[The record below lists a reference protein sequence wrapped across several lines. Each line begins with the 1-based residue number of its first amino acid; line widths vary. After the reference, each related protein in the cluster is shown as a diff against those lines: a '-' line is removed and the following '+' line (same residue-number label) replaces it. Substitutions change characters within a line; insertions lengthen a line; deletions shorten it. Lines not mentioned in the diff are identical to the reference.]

1 MFNNNSFGERLK
13 ELRKSKK
20 LTQVQVS
27 EMIDVQ
33 QGTYSRWEN
42 GSLEPSLEA
51 VVKLAKL
58 FDTTTDYLL
67 GKTIYSTLDVV
78 PHPITRIDL
87 KKLKGFNKT
96 ELDDLKF
103 AIVINGIKSHSTLP
117 KYLDELV
124 SENNLDEEE
133 QEILQTL
140 FKEVSDYFNAD

>member
-1 MFNNNSFGERLK
+1 
-13 ELRKSKK
+13 
-20 LTQVQVS
+20 
-27 EMIDVQ
+27 MIDVQ

-42 GSLEPSLEA
+42 GTLEPSLEA
-51 VVKLAKL
+51 IVKLAKL

-103 AIVINGIKSHSTLP
+103 AIVMNGIKNHSTLP

-133 QEILQTL
+133 QEILHTL
-140 FKEVSDYFNAD
+140 FKEIHD

>member
-1 MFNNNSFGERLK
+1 MLLK
-13 ELRKSKK
+13 
-20 LTQVQVS
+20 
-27 EMIDVQ
+27 
-33 QGTYSRWEN
+33 GTYSRWEN
-42 GSLEPSLEA
+42 GTLEPNLEA

-103 AIVINGIKSHSTLP
+103 AIVMNGIKNHFTLP

-133 QEILQTL
+133 QEILHTL

>member
-1 MFNNNSFGERLK
+1 M
-13 ELRKSKK
+13 
-20 LTQVQVS
+20 
-27 EMIDVQ
+27 
-33 QGTYSRWEN
+33 
-42 GSLEPSLEA
+42 
-51 VVKLAKL
+51 

-96 ELDDLKF
+96 ELNDLKF
-103 AIVINGIKSHSTLP
+103 AIVMNGIKNHSTLP

-133 QEILQTL
+133 QEILHTL
-140 FKEVSDYFNAD
+140 FKEVCDYFNAD

>member
-1 MFNNNSFGERLK
+1 MAYINSATTESNIKEETMFNNNSFGERLK

-27 EMIDVQ
+27 E
-33 QGTYSRWEN
+33 
-42 GSLEPSLEA
+42 
-51 VVKLAKL
+51 
-58 FDTTTDYLL
+58 
-67 GKTIYSTLDVV
+67 
-78 PHPITRIDL
+78 
-87 KKLKGFNKT
+87 LKGFNKT

-133 QEILQTL
+133 QEILHTL
-140 FKEVSDYFNAD
+140 FKEVYDYFNAD

>member
-1 MFNNNSFGERLK
+1 MFNNNSFGDRLK

-42 GSLEPSLEA
+42 GTLEPSLEA

-87 KKLKGFNKT
+87 KKLKGFTKT

-103 AIVINGIKSHSTLP
+103 AIVMNGIKNYSTLP

-133 QEILQTL
+133 QEILHTL
-140 FKEVSDYFNAD
+140 FKEVYDYFNAD